1 MDMDEAKW
9 PVLDGALEDYKD
21 RLSGTENQ
29 DGRLMLAYTMGLHRA
44 WRTILRMLPV
54 SPTWEVLDVGTG
66 YGILPMELA
75 AHLPI
80 TVHGVDIVPAYVD
93 GARHVSQALAARGY
107 FQTGSNLSFEVGDI
121 RRLGCADQSYDFI
134 FVRELLQFLSDP
146 VQAVSE
152 VHRAL
157 RPGGYACISD
167 TDDQLYITWPAP
179 SDAFARLHAAVA
191 SVQAMTGG
199 DRHTGR
205 KLSSFMRQA
214 GFDIVSTVVLPEAQH
229 HQVGASEPE
238 RALIVSQLEGARAR
252 ILAAGVMD
260 AADMDADLAA
270 LASEPVTEQFRMN
283 ARIVVTGRRS
293 VDATV
298 ANLGS

>member
-9 PVLDGALEDYKD
+9 PVLDRAFDDFKD
-21 RLSGTENQ
+21 RLTGDEDE
-29 DGRLMLAYTMGLHRA
+29 DGRLMLAYTMSLHRA
-44 WRTILRMLPV
+44 WRTVLRMLPV

-66 YGILPMELA
+66 YGVLPMELA

-80 TVHGVDIVPAYVD
+80 RVHGIDIVPEYVD
-93 GARHVSQALAARGY
+93 GARHVYEALAAQGY
-107 FQTGSNLSFEVGDI
+107 FRAGSKLSFEVGDI
-121 RRLGCADQSYDFI
+121 RRLGCADQSYDFV

-152 VHRAL
+152 LLRVL

-167 TDDQLYITWPAP
+167 TDDQLWITWPAP
-179 SDAFARLHAAVA
+179 SEAFARLHAAVA
-191 SVQAMTGG
+191 SVQTMTGG

-214 GFDIVSTVVLPEAQH
+214 GFDVVSTVVLPEAQH
-229 HQVGASEPE
+229 HQVDSAEPE

-252 ILAAGVMD
+252 ILAAGVME
-260 AADMDADLAA
+260 AAEMDADLAA
-270 LASEPVTEQFRMN
+270 LASEPVAEQFRMN
-283 ARIVVTGRRS
+283 ARIVVTGRRP
-293 VDATV
+293 
-298 ANLGS
+298 GP